1 MKRTNRTKLCK
12 IVYFDEESITDYIQ
26 IIAGGQLEKTS
37 ELFDQSADTGDAAVQ
52 AKGSIGVSR
61 IFKSLLGIEASVST
75 EGNLGLSFNSERI
88 ARNIVK
94 NTILTDFV
102 EIITPKDSKN
112 SEADNNSISR
122 FEGYRIS
129 APKDSLTYVA
139 LISPYLSMLKSGTS
153 IPAGDFSIAADR
165 LDHTIKSAKGYY
177 EFLAEKDL
185 HRVILRFN
193 INSFKNNYKATD
205 LIKMELSIF
214 AIRVGVSSVEQLNVN
229 SELGIH
235 SAVID
240 NPTYSANSNVKASPG
255 SDELLELYDV
265 VLAGVES
272 RAAND

>member
-75 EGNLGLSFNSERI
+75 EGNLGMSFNTERI

-205 LIKMELSIF
+205 LD
-214 AIRVGVSSVEQLNVN
+214 SVY
-229 SELGIH
+229 
-235 SAVID
+235 
-240 NPTYSANSNVKASPG
+240 TC
-255 SDELLELYDV
+255 
-265 VLAGVES
+265 
-272 RAAND
+272 